1 MQTNVGRFS
10 KANFIVVC
18 EYCNVKGREDERYC
32 VGCGAPLP
40 VVNDEIPLKY
50 PVTYSGFSICP
61 PVVNVTASGY
71 WGGMPLGYMYGKPI
85 YDAQEYMQVVKEV

>member
-18 EYCNVKGREDERYC
+18 EYCDVKGREDERYC

-40 VVNDEIPLKY
+40 MVNDEIPLEHM
-50 PVTYSGFSICP
+50 VTYSGFSIM
-61 PVVNVTASGY
+61 PVTYVTASGY
-71 WGGMPLGYMYGKPI
+71 WGGIPVTVGARNREY
-85 YDAQEYMQVVKEV
+85 AQMAEEL